1 MIELNGLTKLTSPI
15 ERDFVA
21 IGGAD
26 PLKTFDNKS
35 LGDALVD
42 TIETLAAQ
50 QSPLLEKLY
59 QHFAKMDSTLPTLEE
74 LKQDSENPANP

>member
-1 MIELNGLTKLTSPI
+1 MIELNGLTKLASPI

-26 PLKTFDNKS
+26 PRKTFDQTA

-42 TIETLAAQ
+42 TIETLAAHR
-50 QSPLLEKLY
+50 SPLLEKLY
-59 QHFAKMDSTLPTLEE
+59 QHFATLDSTLPTLEE
-74 LKQDSENPANP
+74 LAC